1 MSQIQLLK
9 SGNQAFDLWQ
19 TRVKSQ
25 LDPVLANKIMQG
37 NLLQGLTLT
46 PGVNNINHLLGRTPY
61 GWFPVDVNA
70 PWNIWRSGPLN
81 AQTLILTSSNT
92 ATLTVSLWVF

>member
-46 PGVNNINHLLGRTPY
+46 PGVNTYNHKLGRTPY
-61 GWFPVDVNA
+61 GWFPVDLSGPAV
-70 PWNIWRSGPLN
+70 IWRSSPLN
-81 AQTLILTSSNT
+81 AQTLILTSSST
-92 ATLTVSLWVF
+92 ATLALSLWVF